1 VRCSSLLPHL
11 CPAHPPGSPG
21 GEDGRSTG
29 RGLSARCESRT
40 VRACMHAL
48 THYVPTTQPC
58 CSAGNP
64 EGAVRHVIA
73 QQGSQ
78 APIQHQA
85 GLMLLATCSLDW
97 VHLSTMVTQPRLL
110 VIDKVAANPSD
121 MHRCSGHRGMCMPN
135 VQFVLASRPSSCKL
149 ASALTC
155 WR

>member
-1 VRCSSLLPHL
+1 
-11 CPAHPPGSPG
+11 
-21 GEDGRSTG
+21 
-29 RGLSARCESRT
+29 
-40 VRACMHAL
+40 MHAL

-155 WR
+155 WRWLGANYQRTANRPLYCPTGHPKGCPPAQA